1 MANIMVI
8 DDSQAT
14 VNMLANILQSASHD
28 VTGYTNPQGVE
39 DKVAATSP
47 NLVLL
52 DIVMPERNGYEVMRA
67 LKRNSA
73 TRNIPVLLVSSKG
86 QETDIKWGM
95 RQGAADYVVKPFS
108 PDDVLTKVSSLL

>member
-1 MANIMVI
+1 MAKIMVI

-14 VNMLANILQSASHD
+14 VDMLASILQGASYSVSGH
-28 VTGYTNPQGVE
+28 TNPQGVE
-39 DKVAATSP
+39 EKVAADVP

-86 QETDIKWGM
+86 EETDVKWGM

-108 PDDVLTKVSSLL
+108 PDDILSKVSALL